1 MFPDFPDLIF
11 PVFTMFFPSNPAE
24 RTPSPHRLVDVTTPP
39 RVPVA
44 LPAALRESGATPG
57 GSREISGGFIDVL
70 KA

>member
-11 PVFTMFFPSNPAE
+11 PIK
-24 RTPSPHRLVDVTTPP
+24 SPHRLVDVTTPP

-57 GSREISGGFIDVL
+57 GSQKNDGDFIDL
-70 KA
+70 WGFMRF